1 MDLHNFLINKRR
13 ITQLDRSQKKQLSV
27 GMIFSYL
34 TIIAQCLSGIVY
46 TPIILS
52 SLGQGEYGIYSLCTS
67 FSGYLTIFNGGMN
80 AAFVRFYV
88 QTKSRDESKLSDLNG
103 LFSIIFTV
111 LSGIS
116 LLVGLLI
123 RWKAELFFGS
133 RITQEEYVLLKEL
146 FLILSFTT
154 CITVINCI
162 FSSLIIANEQF
173 IFGKLVNL
181 IQIVLAPVITVPLLV
196 NGHGSISIF
205 IIKLL
210 LMIIITVF
218 NASYCLFKLK
228 VKFSLG
234 VFDTVLLKSI
244 LVFAGAIAVQSVMDQ
259 LNWQVDKFVLAW
271 TSGTTE
277 ISLYSVGGTLNQYY
291 IMLASAMS
299 GVFIAEINRLV
310 AYRKNKEISDL
321 FVKTSR
327 IFAFLVFLIMSGY
340 CIFGKAFILCWAGEE
355 YEVSYYVGLLLM
367 LPVTAS
373 LSMGLGQDIM
383 RAKNIHKMQII
394 INIAVTFCNF
404 IVSIP
409 LAMTFG
415 AVGSALGTF
424 LCEIIICIIVQSIYY
439 NNVGKLDMRAYY
451 REMFHILPGL
461 ILPVIYGVIVLRMK
475 FVQIS
480 YPSLG
485 FHIMIYVCIYAISM
499 WLFAMNSYEKNLAKK
514 ILVRVTSKFKG

>member
-1 MDLHNFLINKRR
+1 MNRF
-13 ITQLDRSQKKQLSV
+13 QKKQLSV
-27 GMIFSYL
+27 GVIFSYL
-34 TIIAQCLSGIVY
+34 IIIIQCLSSVIY

-52 SLGQGEYGIYSLCTS
+52 ALGQSEYGVYSLCSS
-67 FSGYLTIFNGGMN
+67 FSGYLTIFNGGLN

-88 QTKSRDESKLSDLNG
+88 QTKAKDESKLPNLNG
-103 LFSIIFTV
+103 LFAQIYIL

-116 LLVGLLI
+116 LLLGLI
-123 RWKAELFFGS
+123 ISWKADLFFGS
-133 RITQEEYVLLKEL
+133 MITPEEYILLKEL
-146 FLILSFTT
+146 FTILSFTT
-154 CITVINCI
+154 CLTVINCI

-173 IFGKLVNL
+173 IFGKLVIL
-181 IQIVLAPVITVPLLV
+181 IEIVLAPLITIPLLM
-196 NGHGSISIF
+196 NGYGSSSVF
-205 IIKLL
+205 TVKLVL
-210 LMIIITVF
+210 TILITVF
-218 NASYCLFKLK
+218 NAGYCLYKLNT
-228 VKFSLG
+228 KFNFRN
-234 VFDTVLLKSI
+234 FDTVLIKSI
-244 LVFAGAIAVQSVMDQ
+244 LVFAGAIVVQSVMDQ
-259 LNWQVDKFVLAW
+259 LNWQVDKLVLAW

-277 ISLYSVGGTLNQYY
+277 ISIYSVGSTLNHYY
-291 IMLASAMS
+291 LTIAGAVS

-310 AYRKNKEISDL
+310 AYGKNKEISDL

-340 CIFGKAFILCWAGEE
+340 CIFGRVFILRWAGEE

-383 RAKNIHKMQII
+383 RAKNIHKMQIF

-439 NNVGKLDMRAYY
+439 NRVGKLDMRAYY
-451 REMFHILPGL
+451 REMLHILPGL
-461 ILPVIYGVIVLRMK
+461 ILPVIYGVIVMRMK

-480 YPSLG
+480 YLSLG
-485 FHIMIYVCIYAISM
+485 FHILIYVCIYAISM

-514 ILVRVTSKFKG
+514 IIVRVISKFKG